1 MIQLK
6 ISTHGGNE
14 YEAVVEEYNPAELNQ
29 ELNNHE
35 INTVCIGDIILS
47 RIDVKAVVPVKV
59 EIEEI
64 PEEIIEEQTD
74 GITE

>member
-59 EIEEI
+59 EVEEL
-64 PEEIIEEQTD
+64 PEEATD
-74 GITE
+74 DITE